1 MADTFQI
8 TIKKG
13 PDTGKVIELTQAE
26 ITIGRESSADMHI
39 EDRALSRAHAKL
51 AKSGSDYTIQDLGS
65 TNGTFVN
72 GTAISGAYTLKNGD
86 VISLGEGVDLE
97 FRKIVPSNANATFVM
112 PAPKKDDA
120 TEVLPSRAALQA
132 ELAKR
137 SGGSGGDHAAE
148 HRALFSR
155 WFEELWN
162 KKNYAITQ
170 ELVASEFTAHGAG
183 GQDIKQG
190 PDGVAGMVKIWHD
203 AFPDGHMTLDD
214 LITEGDLSTIRMTFR
229 GTHTGEFYG
238 IPASNKPVE
247 VTSIGIDRVINGKIT
262 EGWGELNMLGMM
274 MQMGA
279 IPAPQVETKEYDIE
293 TNITPEH
300 VGEAYAALASGDM
313 ERVKLYWAEDMVW
326 QVPGHNELSGW
337 YQSRAEF
344 LAFMGKV
351 GDLSDH
357 SFHMDLIA
365 GKILVT
371 GDYSVDLTR
380 NRGYRKGEPE
390 KTMDIEVA
398 HVLRWKDGKVIAGKG
413 AIFGDGTT
421 EYDQFWSR
429 SPVVTPPSH

>member
-1 MADTFQI
+1 MTDTFLL

-13 PDTGKVIELTQAE
+13 PNPGRVIELNEKE
-26 ITIGRESSADMHI
+26 ITIGREATASLHI
-39 EDRALSRAHAKL
+39 DDRALSRSHARL
-51 AKSGSDYTIQDLGS
+51 AQSGSGYTIQDLGS
-65 TNGTFVN
+65 SNGTFVN
-72 GTAISGAYTLKNGD
+72 GKSVSDTYTLKSGD
-86 VISLGEGVDLE
+86 TIRLGEEVE
-97 FRKIVPSNANATFVM
+97 IEYRKITTSDDPNATYIM
-112 PAPKKDDA
+112 SSPKKESDS
-120 TEVLPSRAALQA
+120 PAAHA
-132 ELAKR
+132 EQ
-137 SGGSGGDHAAE
+137 

-162 KKNYAITQ
+162 KKNYAITR

-203 AFPDGHMTLDD
+203 AFPDGHMTMDD
-214 LITEGDLSTIRMTFR
+214 LITEGELSTIRMTFR
-229 GTHTGEFYG
+229 GTHTGDFYG
-238 IPASNKPVE
+238 VPASNKPVE
-247 VTSIGIDRVINGKIT
+247 VTSIGIDRVVNGKIS
-262 EGWGELNMLGMM
+262 EGWGELNMMGMM

-279 IPAPQVETKEYDIE
+279 IPSPDQGPKEFDIE
-293 TNITPEH
+293 TSITPEH
-300 VGEAYAALASGDM
+300 VGDAYAALASGDM
-313 ERVKLYWAEDMVW
+313 KRIDQFWAEDMVW

-337 YQSRAEF
+337 YYSRDEF

-351 GDLSDH
+351 GELSDR
-357 SFHMDLIA
+357 SFRMDMIA
-365 GKILVT
+365 GRVLVT

-380 NRGYRKGEPE
+380 NRGHRKGEE
-390 KTMDIEVA
+390 DKTMDIEVA

>member
-1 MADTFQI
+1 VADSFQLNM
-8 TIKKG
+8 KKG
-13 PDTGKVIELTQAE
+13 PTPGRVIELTQNE
-26 ITIGRESSADMHI
+26 ITVGREATNAMHI
-39 EDRALSRAHAKL
+39 DDRALSRSHAKFI
-51 AKSGSDYTIQDLGS
+51 KSGSGYSVQDLGS
-65 TNGTFVN
+65 TNGTYVN
-72 GTAISGAYTLKNGD
+72 GKAISAVYTLQNGD
-86 VISLGEGVDLE
+86 VLSFGDAVELE
-97 FRKIVPSNANATFVM
+97 FRKISTGSDPNATFVM
-112 PAPKKDDA
+112 PAPKKSDA
-120 TEVLPSRAALQA
+120 TEVLPSRAALKA
-132 ELAKR
+132 ELAKLNNPAA
-137 SGGSGGDHAAE
+137 HAEE

-190 PDGVAGMVKIWHD
+190 PDGVAGMVKIWHQ
-203 AFPDGHMTLDD
+203 AFPDGHMTMDD
-214 LITEGDLSTIRMTFR
+214 LITEGELSTIRMTFR

-247 VTSIGIDRVINGKIT
+247 VTSIGIDRVVNGKIT

-274 MQMGA
+274 QQMGA
-279 IPAPQVETKEYDIE
+279 IPSPDQAPKEYDIE
-293 TNITPEH
+293 TSITPEH

-313 ERVKLYWAEDMVW
+313 NVISKYWDAEMVW

-337 YQSRAEF
+337 YYSRDEF

-351 GDLSDH
+351 GELSDH
-357 SFHMDLIA
+357 SFRMENIA
-365 GKILVT
+365 GKVLVT
-371 GDYSVDLTR
+371 GDYSCDLTR

-398 HVLRWKDGKVIAGKG
+398 HVLRWRNGKVIAGKG
-413 AIFGDGTT
+413 AIFGDGAT

-429 SPVVTPPSH
+429 SPFVTPPSH